1 MKHPFVQNHLHS
13 IQGCSKRIADEA
25 AGREGP
31 EAYSAYVE
39 GIECPSTT
47 LEAFFS
53 IRLDV

>member
-1 MKHPFVQNHLHS
+1 MTLH
-13 IQGCSKRIADEA
+13 
-25 AGREGP
+25 
-31 EAYSAYVE
+31 EAYASYAE

>member
-1 MKHPFVQNHLHS
+1 MKHPFAQNHLHS
-13 IQGCSKRIADEA
+13 KQKRTKRIADEA
-25 AGREGP
+25 AGPEGP
-31 EAYSAYVE
+31 EAYSSYVE

>member
-1 MKHPFVQNHLHS
+1 MKYPFAHNHLQS
-13 IQGCSKRIADEA
+13 IEGCSKRIADES

-31 EAYSAYVE
+31 EAYSSYVE

>member
-1 MKHPFVQNHLHS
+1 MKHPF
-13 IQGCSKRIADEA
+13 EA

-31 EAYSAYVE
+31 EAYSSYVE